1 MVILRIPG
9 NLVSPWLVLFCVAFH
24 LIIDR
29 SLLGKGN
36 CGKVNTDADFIVAI
50 GKGLYDRNGGSNC
63 DQVSSL
69 LFIVTFNLPHVLV
82 GRNRECRK
90 RKESQDPQTT

>member
-1 MVILRIPG
+1 MTDLY
-9 NLVSPWLVLFCVAFH
+9 
-24 LIIDR
+24 
-29 SLLGKGN
+29 LLGKGN

-69 LFIVTFNLPHVLV
+69 LFIVTFNLSYLLV

-90 RKESQDPQTT
+90 RKEILRQDKRQLPGVQRQ